1 MRVFQFDKPHLLSP
15 WTPLDRNR
23 SSRLKELKVK
33 DRQGERIEEIS
44 INYVDTGEIYNRE
57 TTVVDIYF
65 AKKIAKIID
74 LDPEPKSMAECK
86 QHLD

>member
-1 MRVFQFDKPHLLSP
+1 MSP

-74 LDPEPKSMAECK
+74 PDPEPKSMAELK
-86 QHLD
+86 QRLV